1 MIRAAIVGLGRWG
14 KNLVES
20 VQGKSERLQFTHA
33 VARRPAEAAEYAARH
48 GLKLSDDFA
57 GMLADKAVQAVVL
70 TTPHSRHVEQIVA
83 AAGAGKAVFCEKP
96 LALTRA
102 DARRAIDACRRAGVA
117 LGLGYNRRFWPSMRE
132 LQRIVRSGELGEIL
146 HLEGHFSNES
156 TRRFYQGWRES
167 EAEAPGGGLT
177 ATGVHVLDSFIALA
191 GPARLVQA
199 RLTPRDP
206 APEPVDTLVV
216 FFEFESRASGV
227 LCGVRSTAQFWR
239 IHVFGSLGSAEALE
253 DSEVV
258 LRVTDAPLRRIRMVP
273 VDALRLELEAFAAS
287 VETGAPFPIPD
298 EEMLAGVAAFEAIV
312 ASLADKRAIELTR
325 ERCP

>member
-1 MIRAAIVGLGRWG
+1 MLKAAIVGLGRWG

-33 VARRPAEAAEYAARH
+33 VVRRPAEAAEFAARH
-48 GLKLSDDFA
+48 ALKLSEDFA
-57 GMLADKAVQAVVL
+57 GMLADKTIQAVVL
-70 TTPHSRHVEQIVA
+70 TTPHSQHVEQIVA

-156 TRRFYQGWRES
+156 TRRFYRGWRES

-191 GPARLVQA
+191 GPARQVQA

-206 APEPVDTLVV
+206 APEPVDTLAV

-239 IHVFGSLGSAEALE
+239 VHVFGSLGSAEALE
-253 DSEVV
+253 DAEVV
-258 LRVTDAPLRRIRMVP
+258 LRVTDAPLRRIRMAS
-273 VDALRLELEAFAAS
+273 VDALRLQLEAFAAS

-298 EEMLAGVAAFEAIV
+298 DEMLAGAAAFEAIV
-312 ASLADKRAIELTR
+312 TSLAEQRAVELSR
-325 ERCP
+325 

>member
-1 MIRAAIVGLGRWG
+1 MVKAAIVGLGRWG

-33 VARRPAEAAEYAARH
+33 VVRRPAEAAEFAARQT
-48 GLKLSDDFA
+48 LKLSDDFA
-57 GMLADKAVQAVVL
+57 GMLADKTVQAVVL
-70 TTPHSRHVEQIVA
+70 TTPHSQHVEQIVA

-96 LALTRA
+96 LALIRA

-191 GPARLVQA
+191 GPARQVQA
-199 RLTPRDP
+199 RLTSRDP
-206 APEPVDTLVV
+206 APEPVDTLAV

-239 IHVFGSLGSAEALE
+239 VHVFGSLGSAEALE
-253 DSEVV
+253 DAEVV

-287 VETGAPFPIPD
+287 VETGAPSPISD
-298 EEMLAGVAAFEAIV
+298 DEMLAGVAAFEAIV
-312 ASLADKRAIELTR
+312 TSLAEKRAIELLR
-325 ERCP
+325 